1 MSIRIRVNVDDVD
14 GKLEQYGAG
23 AKLYWARDNTSSTGA
38 FTDASGSLD
47 LVTSLTAY
55 DVDDTTGQPGH
66 WYRTRVGNLAA
77 TDFSAWSPVFQAGEL
92 LAYATVTD
100 LREELRLPASDH
112 SRDNLLADLLRD
124 ASDWL
129 TTECGRDF
137 YRHPQ
142 VSGTETRLYDLRAGD
157 TVIVDDIVSLTT
169 VEYAYSTGTAY
180 AILDAAGWT
189 LAPRLASPYGVL
201 ELTDAG
207 LLEHFYAGTGTV
219 RLTGVFGFAAV
230 PRAVRRA
237 TLDIARELYQ
247 QSVGGRPVGLEYGRV
262 PPSAVTVIEK
272 LSRHTYEHI

>member
-47 LVTSLTAY
+47 LVAGLTAY

-124 ASDWL
+124 ASAWVDA
-129 TTECGRDF
+129 ECKRDF

-142 VSGTETRLYDLRAGD
+142 VGGTDVRLYDLGRDASFLE
-157 TVIVDDIVSLTT
+157 DDIVSLTK
-169 VEYAYSTGTAY
+169 VEYATGTGAAY
-180 AILDAAGWT
+180 VELTPSDWT
-189 LAPRLASPYGVL
+189 LEPPAGSPYATL
-201 ELTDAG
+201 TLTDTG
-207 LLEHFYAGTGTV
+207 LLSTFYEGTGTV
-219 RLTGVFGFAAV
+219 RLTGVFGFASV
-230 PRAVRRA
+230 PRLIRRA

-247 QSVGGRPVGLEYGRV
+247 QSAGGRPVGLEYGRI
-262 PPSAVTVIEK
+262 PPSAEAAKIKYTRTSYVFT
-272 LSRHTYEHI
+272 